1 VLVGVMKGGV
11 EPGGQPGFGVVGQQP
26 EHHLQATSLQPGPP
40 VRRWVHLVGSSLAGT
55 AARLRVASSTR
66 ADAVAIFFWA
76 AGTALLISLTGAG
89 PVSSCAR

>member
-1 VLVGVMKGGV
+1 LLAG
-11 EPGGQPGFGVVGQQP
+11 
-26 EHHLQATSLQPGPP
+26 
-40 VRRWVHLVGSSLAGT
+40 SLAGT